1 MADDPTLP
9 YGGVDGDGHDES
21 APTGRRRVTCRVC
34 GRPLHGRQAR
44 LWGLGDDC
52 RAKLAQRAAPRP
64 PVHEADQ
71 DPLPGL

>member
-1 MADDPTLP
+1 MPYGEGADDAEPRA
-9 YGGVDGDGHDES
+9 E
-21 APTGRRRVTCRVC
+21 GRRRVTCRVC

-52 RAKLAQRAAPRP
+52 RAKLAQRTAPRP
-64 PVHEADQ
+64 PAHEADQ